1 MPVLRLR
8 NNRSSRWD
16 ELSFDIRSDE
26 KLEVVGTKTQASHS
40 CSQRRTSAADSS
52 SSSRAGVF
60 CSWLSCCST
69 EEKAA
74 ATAGFSS
81 SGVSNML
88 SSCRIKSSFRHSSC
102 NAAQRLRIP
111 SGSRGTIA
119 CSSVW
124 TSGSTRGGTGGSRT
138 FLLEERLTACT
149 ASVNSV
155 SPIWVRALVRTTGM
169 PSFWER
175 RLVSMRIPFFKASSI
190 RLRHSTTRGVISST

>member
-69 EEKAA
+69 EERRQQQSDFQAA
-74 ATAGFSS
+74 
-81 SGVSNML
+81 
-88 SSCRIKSSFRHSSC
+88 
-102 NAAQRLRIP
+102 
-111 SGSRGTIA
+111 
-119 CSSVW
+119 
-124 TSGSTRGGTGGSRT
+124 
-138 FLLEERLTACT
+138 
-149 ASVNSV
+149 V
-155 SPIWVRALVRTTGM
+155 SPICYPAV
-169 PSFWER
+169 E
-175 RLVSMRIPFFKASSI
+175 
-190 RLRHSTTRGVISST
+190 